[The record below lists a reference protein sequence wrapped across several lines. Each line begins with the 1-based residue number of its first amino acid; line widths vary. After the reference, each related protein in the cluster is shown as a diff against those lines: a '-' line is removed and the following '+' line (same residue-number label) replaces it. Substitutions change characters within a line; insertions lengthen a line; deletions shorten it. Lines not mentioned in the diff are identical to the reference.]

1 MKFAWLLF
9 LALAGPAVAQ
19 TDGSVSIDWKDAPKA
34 VVGKIDCGGP
44 ETGITRRAFAGGFV
58 FAAQCPGNHA
68 NFIQALVYADDA
80 QGTNARRMMF
90 PRPGR
95 KSETNPADSLSNTRF
110 FPKQRELTELLI
122 QPESEICRTEGRWRL
137 DARAQPRL
145 INWRQT
151 RDCKGKKDWRVLV
164 DKRR

>member
-1 MKFAWLLF
+1 MRGLDPRISPGLPMKFAWLLF

-19 TDGSVSIDWKDAPKA
+19 TDGSVSIDWKDAPKG

-80 QGTNARRMMF
+80 QGTNAADDVSAS
-90 PRPGR
+90 R
-95 KSETNPADSLSNTRF
+95 KEKRDQSGGLTVQHALFSETARTHRALDPAGIGNLPHRR
-110 FPKQRELTELLI
+110 PLA
-122 QPESEICRTEGRWRL
+122 
-137 DARAQPRL
+137 ARCTSAAAAH
-145 INWRQT
+145 
-151 RDCKGKKDWRVLV
+151 
-164 DKRR
+164 